1 VSEPGFGRSD
11 VGIGAGRPHIA
22 DERWELERGCDH
34 VLWCGILERGV
45 DPKGVGLGS
54 VIFPEV
60 LTSLHISAYLECC
73 FAALLKP
80 STATEGIY
88 PA

>member
-1 VSEPGFGRSD
+1 
-11 VGIGAGRPHIA
+11 VGIGAGGPHIA
-22 DERWELERGCDH
+22 EGSWELDRGCDL

-45 DPKGVGLGS
+45 DPRGVDLGS
-54 VIFPEV
+54 MSFPGV
-60 LTSLHISAYLECC
+60 LISLQISAYLLCC

-80 STATEGIY
+80 STAKVGLY

>member
-1 VSEPGFGRSD
+1 
-11 VGIGAGRPHIA
+11 VGIGAGGPHIA
-22 DERWELERGCDH
+22 EESWELDRGCDL

-45 DPKGVGLGS
+45 DPRGVDLGS
-54 VIFPEV
+54 MSFPEV
-60 LTSLHISAYLECC
+60 LTSLQISAYLVCC

-80 STATEGIY
+80 STAKVGIY